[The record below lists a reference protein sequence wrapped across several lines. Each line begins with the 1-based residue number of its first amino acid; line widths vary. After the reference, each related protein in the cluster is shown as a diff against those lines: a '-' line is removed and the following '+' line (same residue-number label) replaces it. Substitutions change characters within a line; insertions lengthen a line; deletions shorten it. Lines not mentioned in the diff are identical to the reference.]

1 MENTQPDKKQLKQ
14 IREDYLNEVNGELND
29 EEQHLLSL
37 LSRAIEEDDVDELDE
52 DLYWVVRL
60 ENVN

>member
-1 MENTQPDKKQLKQ
+1 MEPKDNAFKQLKQ

-52 DLYWVVRL
+52 DLY
-60 ENVN
+60 